1 MMFGILNDLTKAAV
15 SVVKLP
21 VSAAADAVTMGGLL
35 TDKRTPYTAENLSDL
50 IRNLENAT
58 KPE

>member
-1 MMFGILNDLTKAAV
+1 MFGILNSLTKAAV
-15 SVVKLP
+15 SVVSLP
-21 VSAAADAVTMGGLL
+21 VSVAADVVTMGGALN
-35 TDKRTPYTAENLSDL
+35 DKPRPYTAETLSDL